1 MKKTLFFICIV
12 FCFLTL
18 KAQNKKDTVYYEF
31 KSLYSGGD
39 TGYFKT
45 YFLNDSL
52 QVRQFFFGHSF
63 DKSSIIGEDVD
74 TFVVYKNEWKKIFK
88 GIIYPFLSVSD
99 FVKHKSTIEYL
110 KNEGPWKYRYRYTP
124 VTKLKIDNELI
135 FVYDRDVIDST
146 GRIKTNDTRIY
157 FSFQHGLIGYLNL
170 NENMVMK
177 SFLKKLKMQLRK
189 RITV

>member
-1 MKKTLFFICIV
+1 MALFTKLFHLHLLVAQQIRYYNFLAMKK
-12 FCFLTL
+12 
-18 KAQNKKDTVYYEF
+18 
-31 KSLYSGGD
+31 
-39 TGYFKT
+39 
-45 YFLNDSL
+45 
-52 QVRQFFFGHSF
+52 
-63 DKSSIIGEDVD
+63 
-74 TFVVYKNEWKKIFK
+74 
-88 GIIYPFLSVSD
+88 
-99 FVKHKSTIEYL
+99 
-110 KNEGPWKYRYRYTP
+110 EGPWKYRYRYTP